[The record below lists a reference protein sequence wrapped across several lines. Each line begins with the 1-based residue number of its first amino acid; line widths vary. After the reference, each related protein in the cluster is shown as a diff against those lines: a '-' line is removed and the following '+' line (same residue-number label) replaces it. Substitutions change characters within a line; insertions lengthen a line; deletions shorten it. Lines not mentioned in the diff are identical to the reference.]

1 MIKRI
6 ALLLLVLM
14 TLSVPVMAAEPE
26 NGVIEGRLLNGTS
39 DLTVPNQEVTL
50 KTYLNDAEVSLDTTE
65 TDAEGGFVFSGLS
78 TASNYSYNISIIFQE
93 AEYGDEWVVF
103 AQGETTKSVEITV
116 YDATISDEGIEVE
129 LSHTIIYVDNDGLLV
144 KEFYHF
150 SNNTNMTYIGF
161 KPNADSETRQTL
173 KFYLP
178 DNASGFQPDG
188 ELMSCCIYASDNGF
202 VDSMP
207 VFPGVREIAYSYKV
221 NYDAGEYLLS
231 RTVDYPI
238 GDYNLLVQGEGVV
251 VDSGQL
257 IRGEP
262 LSMGDTVYS
271 YFLGGSME
279 PGETLTAAISSLPEI
294 SSQNTTTWVMLAAVV
309 MVVGA
314 VSGYLFSKKER
325 PQPVRQE
332 ANLGRKGQQ
341 PQPAAQGTNFSRKR
355 QRLLVELARLDD
367 DFEAGKIAEDNYR
380 RQRQDVKAR
389 LIELMPR

>member
-26 NGVIEGRLLNGTS
+26 NGVIEGQLLNGTS
-39 DLTVPNQEVTL
+39 GLSVPNQEITL
-50 KTYLNDAEVSLDTTE
+50 KTYLNNAEVALDTTE
-65 TDAEGGFVFSGLS
+65 TDADGGFVFSGLP
-78 TASNYSYNISIIFQE
+78 TAPNYSYNITLIFQE

-103 AQGETTKSVEITV
+103 AQGETTKSVEVTV
-116 YDATISDEGIEVE
+116 YDATTSDEAIEVE
-129 LSHTIIYVDNDGLLV
+129 LSHTIIYVEKDGLLV
-144 KEFYHF
+144 KEFYLF
-150 SNNTNMTYIGF
+150 YNDADLTYIGF
-161 KPNADSETRQTL
+161 KPADSETRQTL

-178 DNASGFQPDG
+178 DNASGFQPDA
-188 ELMSCCIYASDNGF
+188 ELMSCCIYANDNGF

-231 RTVDYPI
+231 RTVDYPVA
-238 GDYNLLVQGEGVV
+238 DYNLIVQGEGVV

-257 IRGEP
+257 IREEP
-262 LSMGDTVYS
+262 LNMGGTVFS
-271 YFLGGSME
+271 YFVAGSLE

-294 SSQNTTTWVMLAAVV
+294 SSQNTTTWVMLAAAV

-314 VSGYLFSKKER
+314 VSGYLFMKKKR

-367 DFEAGKIAEDNYR
+367 DFEAGKITEDNYR
-380 RQRQDVKAR
+380 RRRQDVKAR